1 MRIDVA
7 AHILP
12 DRYYARLQQM
22 PGFYMSRRIKGIP
35 ALWDLGARFRIMDRF
50 TEYQQVLSLAI
61 PPLDRLGPPDVTPDL
76 AKLGNEELARLVDA
90 HPDRFA
96 GAFAG
101 LPLNNPDASLAE
113 LDRVDRDPRFLGVQV
128 YSNVAKRPLDEPAS
142 FAVIEEAVRRDLPI
156 FLHPARAADQPD
168 YGNEDTSRYD
178 VWQIFGW
185 PYETTV
191 AMTRLVFT
199 GLFDRHP
206 DAVIITHHLGAMAPY
221 FSGRISGGYDQFG
234 TRSPEGQVE
243 RPPVPLARPP
253 QAYFTKF
260 YADTALFGCP
270 HGLRCGLEYFPIAQ
284 VLFGS
289 DTPFDAEGGARYIR
303 ETIAD
308 LDAAGL
314 SADRRRMVD
323 GGNVRRLLAGRKM
336 VRGPSHP

>member
-1 MRIDVA
+1 VRIDVA

-12 DRYYARLQQM
+12 ERYYARLQQM

-35 ALWDLGARFRIMDRF
+35 ALWDLGARLRIMDGF
-50 TEYQQVLSLAI
+50 AGYQQVLSLAI
-61 PPLDRLGPPDVTPDL
+61 PPLDRLGSPDVTPDL
-76 AKLGNEELARLVDA
+76 AKLANEELARLVDT

-101 LPLNNPDASLAE
+101 LPLNNPDASLDE
-113 LDRVDRDPRFLGVQV
+113 LNRVDRDPRFLGVQV

-142 FAVIEEAVRRDLPI
+142 IAVIEEAVRRGLPI
-156 FLHPARAADQPD
+156 FLHPARAADHPD
-168 YGNEDTSRYD
+168 YGNEETSRYD

-206 DAVIITHHLGAMAPY
+206 EAVIITHHLGAMAPY

-234 TRSPEGQVE
+234 TRSPEGRVE
-243 RPPVPLARPP
+243 RLPVRLAQPP

-260 YADTALFGCP
+260 YADTALFGSP
-270 HGLRCGLEYFPIAQ
+270 HGVRCGLEYFPIEQ

-289 DTPFDAEGGARYIR
+289 DTPFDAEGGTRYIR

-314 SADRRRMVD
+314 PADRRRLVD
-323 GGNVRRLLAGRKM
+323 EGNVRRLIARRREM
-336 VRGPSHP
+336 SR

>member
-12 DRYYARLQQM
+12 ERYYARLRQM

-35 ALWDLGARFRIMDRF
+35 ALWDLPARFRIMDGF

-61 PPLDRLGPPDVTPDL
+61 PPLDRLGSPDVTPDL
-76 AKLGNEELARLVDA
+76 AKLGNEELARLVDT

-101 LPLNNPDASLAE
+101 LPLNNPEASLAE
-113 LDRVDRDPRFLGVQV
+113 LDRVGRDPRFLGVQV

-156 FLHPARAADQPD
+156 FLHPARAADHPD
-168 YGNEDTSRYD
+168 YGNEETSRYD

-234 TRSPEGQVE
+234 TRSAEGQVE
-243 RPPVPLARPP
+243 RQPVPLARPP

-270 HGLRCGLEYFPIAQ
+270 HGVRCGLEYFPIEQ

-289 DTPFDAEGGARYIR
+289 DTPFDAEGGTRYIR

-314 SADRRRMVD
+314 SADRRRLVD
-323 GGNVRRLLAGRKM
+323 EGNVRRLFAGRKK